1 MVYLLSIPINLLEI
15 RKDRLNPH
23 KDRKRRNERKKEK
36 GKVCFERDPFVKIEG
51 FLDSRDIE
59 RSTME
64 RRPSLY
70 PFISET
76 DRHISFEFLLPL
88 LH

>member
-15 RKDRLNPH
+15 RKDRLDPN
-23 KDRKRRNERKKEK
+23 KDRKKRNKRKKEN
-36 GKVCFERDPFVKIEG
+36 PFVKIEG
-51 FLDSRDIE
+51 LLDSRDIE

-70 PFISET
+70 PFISDT
-76 DRHISFEFLLPL
+76 GRYISFEFLLPL